1 MRSYMAAMVHG
12 YEFRTVEV
20 PEGVDIGTDPLAFD
34 QQQMRAGFDAGYR
47 LAKEPEPWSDV
58 PPLIGDLPE
67 WMLEVVREK
76 F

>member
-1 MRSYMAAMVHG
+1 MSIHKRQSSVIPANAGIQYI
-12 YEFRTVEV
+12 
-20 PEGVDIGTDPLAFD
+20 VDIGTDPLAFD

-76 F
+76 L